1 MYSPDNY
8 IVVLIVIK
16 YSMLTYSEFKACRLS
31 HKIENCLNKGH
42 KALSERSE
50 SNVDRFHNC
59 INELEVPNYRL
70 LFLIFGVAVALIT
83 IIVQLSELNICLKII
98 DATLAI
104 ALLFHQYIKYIQK
117 INSML
122 EELKKLI
129 GT

>member
-1 MYSPDNY
+1 
-8 IVVLIVIK
+8 
-16 YSMLTYSEFKACRLS
+16 MLTYSEFKACRLS
-31 HKIENCLNKGH
+31 HKIENCLNKGY
-42 KALSERSE
+42 KAFLSERSE
-50 SNVDRFHNC
+50 SNVDCFHNC

>member
-50 SNVDRFHNC
+50 SNVDCFHNC

-70 LFLIFGVAVALIT
+70 LFLIFWSSSGFNYDYRSTFRVKHM
-83 IIVQLSELNICLKII
+83 S
-98 DATLAI
+98 
-104 ALLFHQYIKYIQK
+104 
-117 INSML
+117 
-122 EELKKLI
+122 
-129 GT
+129 